1 MLIVFNVVIVSISFV
16 IFFLGMKNISRRYL
30 SRGKLEFC
38 DCKAKSACS
47 SFRAVLALMCKF
59 SELCLMGQGLG
70 YNLSLSH
77 FGVGETAQ
85 HILIGQAYRVDRV
98 LDIYVLTSTGR
109 DRLSERPGSNVIVP
123 ALPMSL
129 FDCVEMVSHS
139 SE

>member
-1 MLIVFNVVIVSISFV
+1 
-16 IFFLGMKNISRRYL
+16 MKSISRRYL
-30 SRGKLEFC
+30 NRGKLEFC
-38 DCKAKSACS
+38 DCKAKSACT

-77 FGVGETAQ
+77 FGVGEAAQ

-129 FDCVEMVSHS
+129 FDCVEMVSHAP
-139 SE
+139 E